1 VSSQSSVRKRVDRAV
16 MKLLKKAKKAGR
28 KLMAKL
34 GIGSPKNKEQHD
46 EQVKAGLMYLHQQEK
61 ALDTDDDKSLSED
74 QAKKAAQVNII

>member
-1 VSSQSSVRKRVDRAV
+1 
-16 MKLLKKAKKAGR
+16 MKLLLKAKKAGR

-34 GIGSPKNKEQHD
+34 GIGSKEKPKNKEQHD

-74 QAKKAAQVNII
+74 QAKKAAH